1 MLAVFLCLSFY
12 HVPKHDFS
20 RFSEV
25 SIDSSENRRENTLF
39 FCEENLCNVAKQAI
53 VCSIYKPL
61 CTFSNILT
69 AAIAASKDGNPG
81 FRVYE
86 DFSSTPPLLALHFD
100 SSSRF
105 RGLYRP
111 LEYEVQ
117 AEEAE
122 RTDPGGIPESVLDC
136 GLAVGFNYRAQ
147 EIEGSSMLPR
157 IFRDAERVN
166 LERTLHAS
174 ALGDIQ
180 VLEPHVQVLGCT
192 PRLLEHPD
200 S

>member
-25 SIDSSENRRENTLF
+25 SIDSLEIWCENTLF

-53 VCSIYKPL
+53 VCSICKPL

-86 DFSSTPPLLALHFD
+86 DFSSTPPLLLYFD

-111 LEYEVQ
+111 LEYEMQ
-117 AEEAE
+117 AEKTE

-147 EIEGSSMLPR
+147 EIEGSSMPPR
-157 IFRDAERVN
+157 TFRDAERAN
-166 LERTLHAS
+166 LERTLHVS
-174 ALGDIQ
+174 ALGDMQ

-192 PRLLEHPD
+192 LRLLEHPG